1 MARSENTFPIRY
13 KMKANLV
20 FPWGVSVGADEE
32 TSDSDTPILQINN
45 DQILVPG
52 TSIAGV
58 IRGTL
63 HQMLDA
69 NPDLNNPPE
78 IIKDTFGFAKDKE
91 GKASRLKIHD
101 VVLNCNPSV
110 RDGVGIDRETGA
122 ARDTVK
128 FDREYSVLN
137 CNGPLLIELDG
148 DDETKADDLAILKII
163 HLFLENGLFRFGGGR
178 DAGLATTAELKILEY
193 ILRDP
198 ESLHKYITNADGNL
212 LDLSTIDRNLVPA
225 KDTSWLNLRI
235 SFNADSPLL
244 SNSDRVLEDH
254 ELLDDEEK
262 PSDHTP
268 LRLKDMNGDSF
279 YVIPGT
285 SLRGVFRQ
293 QLEMICRHK
302 GEFVCD
308 IHDRDYHK
316 MSTQDK
322 KKEKKPCDCAVC
334 KIYGNSNQSSRINF
348 GPATMQAPKDPEEH
362 EKLVDMVAINRFSGG
377 AMEQHKFNAR
387 VITDGKFS
395 FDIVMRDVKDDDL
408 KLLFFLLRDF
418 SDGFIPLG
426 FGTRK
431 GWGDVSDVKV
441 SGKLI
446 KLSNEGFSEIDLGSL
461 DDLKA
466 IIPQYSEAEAG
477 S

>member
-1 MARSENTFPIRY
+1 MSRHTNTYPLRY
-13 KMKANLV
+13 KLISNLV
-20 FPWGVSVGADEE
+20 FPWGVSVGSDAES
-32 TSDSDTPILQINN
+32 SDSDTPVLQHP
-45 DQILVPG
+45 DGRILVPG

-58 IRGTL
+58 IRGIL
-63 HQMLDA
+63 SKVL
-69 NPDLNNPPE
+69 
-78 IIKDTFGFAKDKE
+78 DKE
-91 GKASRLKIHD
+91 IFEKAFGTAENDKGIPSRIKVYDLVMDCMHF
-101 VVLNCNPSV
+101 V

-122 ARDTVK
+122 ARDKVK
-128 FDREYSVLN
+128 FDREYSALACSGELVIEIDSNDESKENDLGILRSIQVLLRS
-137 CNGPLLIELDG
+137 G
-148 DDETKADDLAILKII
+148 ILK
-163 HLFLENGLFRFGGGR
+163 FGGGR
-178 DAGLATTAELKILEY
+178 DAGLAVAT
-193 ILRDP
+193 D
-198 ESLHKYITNADGNL
+198 
-212 LDLSTIDRNLVPA
+212 LDLIEFDLRKLEDLLSYVKGDRGKFIDMDSIPDNLKSTEGTR
-225 KDTSWLNLRI
+225 WLNLLI
-235 SFNADSPLL
+235 QFNADSPLL
-244 SNSDRVLEDH
+244 SNSDRVLEGH

-268 LRLKDMNGDSF
+268 LRLKAMNGDSF

-285 SLRGVFRQ
+285 SIRGVFRQ
-293 QLEMICRHK
+293 QLETILRHSN
-302 GEFVCD
+302 GDDPCNIIISNCD
-308 IHDRDYHK
+308 AKNYCPACSIF
-316 MSTQDK
+316 
-322 KKEKKPCDCAVC
+322 
-334 KIYGNSNQSSRINF
+334 GNPKRASRISF
-348 GPATMQAPKDPEEH
+348 GPATMQAPKDPAEH

-377 AMEQHKFNAR
+377 AMEQAKFNAR